1 MKLTKIT
8 TTVLLGITQLQ
19 SAPLRAGTA
28 EVKLDEIVV
37 KEKSTSA
44 SADLLSGGNRASDIK
59 VQKEKL
65 LARSGRSVM
74 L

>member
-37 KEKSTSA
+37 KEKSASA
-44 SADLLSGGNRASDIK
+44 SADLL
-59 VQKEKL
+59 
-65 LARSGRSVM
+65 
-74 L
+74 